1 MRLTIVLLLG
11 IVAVSNSN
19 FPAGEE
25 LERIRAFSRPLE
37 FDYVSWMLQA
47 IGVKLDQIATGADRY
62 IPAEKEY
69 RLVLDYLDLIG
80 RIQQAEAHLFD
91 IYADPQVLN
100 PQNASAL
107 VRQQL
112 ATLVRRRAQ
121 LAPLVE
127 SILQGQISETA
138 ADLGLALGGQPVP
151 PVLYHSTPLPTA
163 LIISP
168 RNRIQQD
175 YNISLLPELTADERA
190 TLEERV
196 DKELNVSSLVVDIG
210 GIGVYP
216 TMVMQTTD
224 LNSLTE
230 VVAHEWIHNFLA
242 LRPLGMSYLENS
254 ELRTMNETAASIAG
268 KEVGLALIA
277 RYYPERLPSP
287 PPPSPPAEQK
297 DEPPPAPVFDFR
309 AEMRTTRL
317 RVDTLLEEGKIE
329 EAEAYMEERRV
340 FFWENG
346 YHLRKLNQAYFAF
359 HGAYADEPGGAA
371 GDDPVGAA
379 VRALRA
385 SSPSL
390 VDFLNRISWMTS
402 FEQLRK
408 ATEGR

>member
-11 IVAVSNSN
+11 IVVVNNSN

-62 IPAEKEY
+62 IPAEEEY

-190 TLEERV
+190 ALEERV

-242 LRPLGMSYLENS
+242 LRPLGMSYLESS

-317 RVDTLLEEGKIE
+317 RVDALLEEGKTE

>member
-242 LRPLGMSYLENS
+242 LRPLGMSYLESS

-287 PPPSPPAEQK
+287 PPPSPPAGQK

>member
-62 IPAEKEY
+62 IPAEEEY

-242 LRPLGMSYLENS
+242 LRPLGMSYLESS

-317 RVDTLLEEGKIE
+317 RVDALLEEGKTE

>member
-62 IPAEKEY
+62 IPAEEEY

-190 TLEERV
+190 ALEEQV

-242 LRPLGMSYLENS
+242 LRPLGMSYLESS